1 MQSRRTAGANALFDG
16 HLMLNCLLRIKDRRE
31 DRLQRQMTELTLQR
45 QQTEQLGFQCQSRRK
60 ELAQALNQHLLW
72 SGTLP
77 SGELMAQKQAMNNL
91 FHEEYG
97 LAQQQRLLA
106 DAQKRLQ
113 GQLSELQRKLV
124 SVLKKKEKLRSLLSD
139 ER

>member
-1 MQSRRTAGANALFDG
+1 
-16 HLMLNCLLRIKDRRE
+16 MLNYLLRIKDRRE
-31 DRLQRQMTELTLQR
+31 DRLRRQMKELTLQC
-45 QQTEQLGFQCQSRRK
+45 QQTEQLRFQCQSRRK
-60 ELAQALNQHLLW
+60 ELAQTLNQHLLW

-91 FHEEYG
+91 FHEEYA
-97 LAQQQRLLA
+97 LAQQQRLIA
-106 DAQKRLQ
+106 DARKRLQ

-124 SVLKKKEKLRSLLSD
+124 SVLKKKEKLRSLLRD

>member
-31 DRLQRQMTELTLQR
+31 DRLRRQMMELTLQR

-60 ELAQALNQHLLW
+60 DLAQALNQLLLW
-72 SGTLP
+72 SGTLS

-113 GQLSELQRKLV
+113 GQLSELQRELV

>member
-1 MQSRRTAGANALFDG
+1 
-16 HLMLNCLLRIKDRRE
+16 MLNCLLRIKDRRE
-31 DRLQRQMTELTLQR
+31 DRLRRQMTELTLQR

-60 ELAQALNQHLLW
+60 DLAQALNQLLLW
-72 SGTLP
+72 SGTLS

-113 GQLSELQRKLV
+113 GQLSELQRELV

>member
-1 MQSRRTAGANALFDG
+1 
-16 HLMLNCLLRIKDRRE
+16 MLNCLLRIKDRRE
-31 DRLQRQMTELTLQR
+31 HRLLRQMTELTLQL
-45 QQTEQLGFQCQSRRK
+45 QQTEQLCFQCQSRRK
-60 ELAQALNQHLLW
+60 DLIQALNQLLLW

-113 GQLSELQRKLV
+113 GQLSELQRELV
-124 SVLKKKEKLRSLLSD
+124 SVLKKKKN
-139 ER
+139 

>member
-1 MQSRRTAGANALFDG
+1 
-16 HLMLNCLLRIKDRRE
+16 MLNCLLRIKDRRE
-31 DRLQRQMTELTLQR
+31 DRLRRQMTELTLQR

-60 ELAQALNQHLLW
+60 DLAQALNQLLLW

-77 SGELMAQKQAMNNL
+77 WGELMAQKQAMNNL

-113 GQLSELQRKLV
+113 GQLSELQRELV

>member
-1 MQSRRTAGANALFDG
+1 MQSRRAAGANALFDG

-31 DRLQRQMTELTLQR
+31 DRLRRHMTELTLQR
-45 QQTEQLGFQCQSRRK
+45 QQTEQLSVQCQSRRK
-60 ELAQALNQHLLW
+60 DLAQALNQLLLW

-77 SGELMAQKQAMNNL
+77 SRELMAQKQAMNNL

-97 LAQQQRLLA
+97 LSQQQRLLA

-113 GQLSELQRKLV
+113 GQLSDLQRELM
-124 SVLKKKEKLRSLLSD
+124 SVLKKKEKLRSLLND

>member
-1 MQSRRTAGANALFDG
+1 MQSRRSAGANALFDA

-31 DRLQRQMTELTLQR
+31 DSLRRQMTELTLQR
-45 QQTEQLGFQCQSRRK
+45 QQTEQLSFQCQSRRK
-60 ELAQALNQHLLW
+60 NLAQALNHLLLW
-72 SGTLP
+72 SGTLA
-77 SGELMAQKQAMNNL
+77 SRELMAQKQAMNNL

-113 GQLSELQRKLV
+113 EQLSDLQRELM